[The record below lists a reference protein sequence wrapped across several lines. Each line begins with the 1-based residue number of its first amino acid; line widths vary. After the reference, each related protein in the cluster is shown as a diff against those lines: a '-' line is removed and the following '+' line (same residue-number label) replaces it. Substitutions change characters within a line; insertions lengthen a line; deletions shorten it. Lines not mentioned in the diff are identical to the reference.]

1 MKYFKLKIAVWSS
14 LIFIF
19 GVIAY
24 YLCTAY
30 IQNLST
36 SFCKERICLPWLNFE
51 SYLALLISIIG
62 IVIVVY
68 SIDAWRLQQGYLDKK
83 ALLIEGESAL
93 IELKEQII
101 FNYLGLGCRSNVHHN
116 TTFFRLN
123 LVAGKSLKKLDYNFD
138 ELNNALDD
146 FIKASNTYASES
158 SHINKEALI
167 NFAKTLL
174 AKNESLL
181 VKVRADL
188 KELSNLT
195 LA

>member
-14 LIFIF
+14 LIIIF

-101 FNYLGLGCRSNVHHN
+101 FNYLGLGCRPNVHHN

-146 FIKASNTYASES
+146 FIKASNTYANES

-167 NFAKTLL
+167 NFAKILL

>member
-30 IQNLST
+30 IQNLLT
-36 SFCKERICLPWLNFE
+36 LFCKERICLPWLSFE

-101 FNYLGLGCRSNVHHN
+101 FNYLGLGCRPNVHHN

-146 FIKASNTYASES
+146 FIKASNTYASKS

-181 VKVRADL
+181 GKVRADL